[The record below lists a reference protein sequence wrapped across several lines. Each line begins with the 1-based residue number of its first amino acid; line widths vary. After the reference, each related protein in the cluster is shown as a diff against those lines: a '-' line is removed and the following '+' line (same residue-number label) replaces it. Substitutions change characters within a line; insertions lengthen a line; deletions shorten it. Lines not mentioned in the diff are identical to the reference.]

1 MGQTVREEE
10 ESEKLGSYNV
20 GWMVNFDTVLPL
32 QDGRE
37 CGRNE
42 NCERDIKEADGCPWK
57 LTDEDHWDVG

>member
-1 MGQTVREEE
+1 MSQKVREEDE
-10 ESEKLGSYNV
+10 CEKLGSQDV
-20 GWMVNFDTVLPL
+20 GWTVSFDTALHL

-42 NCERDIKEADGCPWK
+42 NSERDVKEADGCPWK